1 MSNLANVLRASV
13 GALTLAGAMAVATEA
28 HAEGWLID
36 GEAGVGTGLEG
47 GDDGSGE
54 IAWQRART
62 RIIAGAEL
70 RSDEE
75 TDQGFAFRA
84 FAEIERRGS
93 IGAELR
99 YARWPSERFGV
110 FVGAIGTVTPE
121 TLVGGVLGARLLF
134 PFDKKNSVF
143 IEPSFAALPLGSDL
157 PGDTPILWALFTV
170 GVRLGL

>member
-1 MSNLANVLRASV
+1 MTLV
-13 GALTLAGAMAVATEA
+13 GAMLLATEA
-28 HAEGWLID
+28 RAEGWLID
-36 GEAGVGTGLEG
+36 GEAGIGTGLEG

-54 IAWQRART
+54 MTWQRART
-62 RIIAGAEL
+62 RIVAGAEL

-75 TDQGFAFRA
+75 TDQGFAVRA

-93 IGAELR
+93 IGAEAR

-110 FVGAIGTVTPE
+110 FIGAIGTVTPE
-121 TLVGGVLGARLLF
+121 TLVGGELGARVLF

-143 IEPSFAALPLGSDL
+143 VEPSFAALPLGSDL
-157 PGDTPILWALFTV
+157 PGDTPILWALFTA